1 MIRILSGLLV
11 LFSITYSSTLKA
23 YTDSFADLVENL
35 SPAVVSIASTTIVT
49 NNNSQNQMPQFPE
62 GSPFDEFF
70 KDYFDN
76 ERRNS
81 PSQRPMT
88 GLGSGFIIDKAG
100 IIVTNNHVIEG
111 ADEITVIMSDQT
123 EFTAELLGRDPKADL
138 AVLKIEPGQ
147 TELTAVQWGDSDL
160 MRVGDWSIAIGNPL
174 GLGGTVTAGIISAIS
189 RDLRGSSPYVKFLQT
204 DASINRG
211 NSGGPLFNVEGKVI
225 GINTAIISQTGGSI
239 GLGFAIPSNSA
250 KKIVQQLKDFGRTKR
265 GWLGVQIQPVSKDF
279 AESLGLE
286 NEKGAFVSNVNP
298 KGPSKKAGIEDG
310 DVILKFNDIEI
321 VKMTDLPR
329 VVAEA
334 DVGSIAKVEIWRK
347 NKKIM
352 IEVELGELPE
362 QTYVNKKPQKKENQ
376 TKEKLIK
383 SLGITIKD
391 SADSVGVIVTKIDAD
406 EINIQEGDVI
416 LEVNREP
423 VDSLNTF
430 IALVEKYEKTGRSSL
445 LLKIKRDEETS
456 WVTIK
461 FISN

>member
-1 MIRILSGLLV
+1 MRKFISSISFFFLIS
-11 LFSITYSSTLKA
+11 FSTTLQA
-23 YTDSFADLVENL
+23 HPSSFADLVENL
-35 SPAVVSIASTTIVT
+35 SPAVVSIASTTIVKD
-49 NNNSQNQMPQFPE
+49 NNNSQNQMPRFPE

-70 KDYFDN
+70 KEYFDN

-88 GLGSGFIIDKAG
+88 GLGSGFIIEKEG

-111 ADEITVIMSDQT
+111 ADEITVIMSNQQ

-138 AVLKIEPGQ
+138 AVLKIDPGS
-147 TELTAVQWGDSDL
+147 TELVSVPWGDSEA

-189 RDLRGSSPYVKFLQT
+189 RDLGNGPYVKFLQT

-211 NSGGPLFNVEGKVI
+211 NSGGPLFNIDGEVI
-225 GINTAIISQTGGSI
+225 GINSAIISQTGGSI

-250 KKIVQQLKDFGRTKR
+250 KKIVQQLKEFGRTKR

-298 KGPSKKAGIEDG
+298 KGPSKTAGIEAG
-310 DVILKFNDIEI
+310 DVILTFNDIEI

-329 VVAEA
+329 VVAES
-334 DVGSIAKVEIWRK
+334 DVGSVAIVEVWRK
-347 NKKIM
+347 NKKII

-362 QTYVNKKPQKKENQ
+362 QTYVTSKSKIGNKINDKK
-376 TKEKLIK
+376 IK
-383 SLGITIKD
+383 TLGITIKEND
-391 SADSVGVIVTKIDAD
+391 QSDGVTVTKVDND
-406 EINIQEGDVI
+406 EINLENGDI
-416 LEVNREP
+416 IIEVNREI
-423 VDSLNTF
+423 VESIKSF
-430 IALVEKYEKTGRSSL
+430 SSLVEKYKETGRSSL
-445 LLKIKRDEETS
+445 LLKIQRGDETS

-461 FISN
+461 FVDN

>member
-1 MIRILSGLLV
+1 MNKIFSVLSILCIF
-11 LFSITYSSTLKA
+11 LFSNLSIAHPSSF
-23 YTDSFADLVENL
+23 SDLVENL
-35 SPAVVSIASTTIVT
+35 SPSVVSIASTTIVE
-49 NNNSQNQMPQFPE
+49 NNNSQNQLPQFPE

-70 KDYFDN
+70 KEYFDN

-88 GLGSGFIIDKAG
+88 GLGSGFIIDKEG

-111 ADEITVIMSDQT
+111 ADEITVIMSDQK
-123 EFTAELLGRDPKADL
+123 EFKAELLGRDPKADL
-138 AVLKIEPGQ
+138 AVLKIDPGS
-147 TELTAVQWGDSDL
+147 TELTSVKWGDSDII
-160 MRVGDWSIAIGNPL
+160 RVGDWSIAIGNPL

-189 RDLRGSSPYVKFLQT
+189 RDIGNGPYVKFLQT

-211 NSGGPLFNVEGKVI
+211 NSGGPLFNIEGEVI

-250 KKIVQQLKDFGRTKR
+250 KKIIQQLKDFGRTKR

-279 AESLGLE
+279 AESLGLD

-298 KGPSKKAGIEDG
+298 KGPSKEAGIEAG
-310 DVILKFNDIEI
+310 DVILKFNDIVI
-321 VKMTDLPR
+321 DKMTDLPR
-329 VVAEA
+329 VVAES

-347 NKKIM
+347 NKKMI

-362 QTYVNKKPQKKENQ
+362 QTYVTKSNPKKNNELKEQ
-376 TKEKLIK
+376 VIK
-383 SLGITIKD
+383 NLGISISDNKD
-391 SADSVGVIVTKIDAD
+391 SNGVLVVKVDSKDINLQKDDIIL
-406 EINIQEGDVI
+406 EIN
-416 LEVNREP
+416 REF
-423 VDSLNTF
+423 VDSTTSF
-430 IALVEKYEKTGRSSL
+430 ISLVEKYKKTGRSSL
-445 LLKIKRDEETS
+445 LLKIQRDKETS

>member
-1 MIRILSGLLV
+1 MRKLISSISFFLLIP
-11 LFSITYSSTLKA
+11 FSTTLQSHPS
-23 YTDSFADLVENL
+23 SFADLVENL
-35 SPAVVSIASTTIVT
+35 SPAVVSIASTTIVK
-49 NNNSQNQMPQFPE
+49 NNNSQNQMPRFPE

-70 KDYFDN
+70 KEYFDN

-88 GLGSGFIIDKAG
+88 GLGSGFIIDKDG

-111 ADEITVIMSDQT
+111 ADEITVIMSNQQ

-138 AVLKIEPGQ
+138 AVLKIDPGS
-147 TELTAVQWGDSDL
+147 TKLLEVPWGDSEA

-189 RDLRGSSPYVKFLQT
+189 RDLGSGPYVKFLQT

-211 NSGGPLFNVEGKVI
+211 NSGGPLFNIEGEVI
-225 GINTAIISQTGGSI
+225 GINSAIISQTGGSI

-298 KGPSKKAGIEDG
+298 KGPSKTAGIEAG

-321 VKMTDLPR
+321 IKMTDLPR
-329 VVAEA
+329 VVAES
-334 DVGSIAKVEIWRK
+334 DVGSIAIVEVWRK
-347 NKKIM
+347 NKKII
-352 IEVELGELPE
+352 IEVELGVLPE
-362 QTYVNKKPQKKENQ
+362 QTYVKAKSSKNENQ
-376 TKEKLIK
+376 NNEKK
-383 SLGITIKD
+383 VQSLGITIKEND
-391 SADSVGVIVTKIDAD
+391 QSEEGVTVTKVNND
-406 EINIQEGDVI
+406 EINLNNGDI
-416 LEVNREP
+416 IIEVNREI
-423 VDSLNTF
+423 VESIKSFTS
-430 IALVEKYEKTGRSSL
+430 LVEKYKETGRSSL
-445 LLKIKRDEETS
+445 LLKIKRDDETS

-461 FISN
+461 FVDN